1 MVKPEKGDGQKAQE
15 KNVLMLYK
23 HGSENGSR
31 VIWLYIWL
39 CLESFIFNI
48 LIKKQE
54 ELGEKQKEERLERGE
69 LQIMEGENRRITSRS
84 RTPRSKWVESV
95 DSPFSFSP
103 PPPPLSP
110 PAPASPARSA
120 VWGIERTVGYGTRPC
135 IHTLM

>member
-1 MVKPEKGDGQKAQE
+1 MAINMALPGK
-15 KNVLMLYK
+15 LY
-23 HGSENGSR
+23 
-31 VIWLYIWL
+31 
-39 CLESFIFNI
+39 FNM

-103 PPPPLSP
+103 PPPPLD
-110 PAPASPARSA
+110 
-120 VWGIERTVGYGTRPC
+120 WC
-135 IHTLM
+135 K